1 MINYSGSSPLSQT
14 TFFTAQI
21 TGAHVYSVFATL
33 SASGTNGK
41 NVSVLIRRNGQRIIS
56 SFGIEVGDQ
65 PDTEEFSAEL
75 TDGDTLSVQVT
86 SESGV
91 SWNLNLR
98 LVRILDEL

>member
-1 MINYSGSSPLSQT
+1 MVNYSQSTSLSQT
-14 TFFTAQI
+14 TFFTAQV
-21 TGAHVYSVFATL
+21 TGAHVYEVYATL
-33 SASGTNGK
+33 SASGTGGN
-41 NVSVLIRRNGQRIIS
+41 NADVTIRRNGQRVVS

-65 PDTEEFSAEL
+65 PETVSGVAEL
-75 TDGDTLSVQVT
+75 TNGDTLTVQVN